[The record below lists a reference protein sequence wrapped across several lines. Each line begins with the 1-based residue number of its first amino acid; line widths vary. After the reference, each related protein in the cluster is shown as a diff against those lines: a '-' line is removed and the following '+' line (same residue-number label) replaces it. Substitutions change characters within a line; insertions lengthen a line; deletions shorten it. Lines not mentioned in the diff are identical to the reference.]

1 MKEPGKLDPREAA
14 ALRALRRDAAGSSDL
29 EERTVERLR
38 AEGLVGRRRTR
49 WSLSWAAVVTGAFLA
64 GIAVGE
70 WGPTGGGPED
80 RSPDVAAAPAGGRYV
95 LLLREGPSYRSAPT
109 PDAERD
115 RVAEYAGWARGLASE
130 GRFVDGEKLSME
142 ERVATPPEAGSADD
156 AGPISGYFVIEAG
169 SYEEAVQIARD
180 SPHVRHGGVV
190 EVRPIEDTG
199 P

>member
-1 MKEPGKLDPREAA
+1 MKEPGELDPREAA
-14 ALRALRRDAAGSSDL
+14 ALRALRRDAADSSDL

-49 WSLSWAAVVTGAFLA
+49 PSLAWAAVVTGAFLA

-70 WGPTGGGPED
+70 WGPTGGGSED
-80 RSPDVAAAPAGGRYV
+80 RLPEGPAAAGGRYV
-95 LLLREGPSYRSAPT
+95 LLLREGPSYRAAPT
-109 PDAERD
+109 PEAERD
-115 RVAEYAGWARGLASE
+115 RVAEYAGWARGLSSA

-142 ERVATPPEAGSADD
+142 ERVAAPPEAGSADD

-169 SYEEAVQIARD
+169 SYEEAVRIARE